1 MNVCLRMQDFVF
13 NELKKSIKEQER
25 LVLLLGKSGLGKSF
39 LLKKLCQEEN
49 YILFAK
55 PFFDEKSF
63 IKALFENCFNQNND
77 NFDTLYEQ
85 LKKAHQKYIFLL
97 DEVGMY
103 EENLLEKVRILS
115 DLTNVSFVLAL
126 HKKQE
131 LLCKEHFS
139 SRISK
144 EFKLE
149 ALDLN
154 DLALYAREKFD
165 LNLDNKH
172 LNWLLKISC
181 SNLRT
186 VDKVL
191 ATFIKLYDFYESQKR
206 KKSTQNIL
214 EMSAFHHKLLGK

>member
-1 MNVCLRMQDFVF
+1 M
-13 NELKKSIKEQER
+13 
-25 LVLLLGKSGLGKSF
+25 
-39 LLKKLCQEEN
+39 
-49 YILFAK
+49 
-55 PFFDEKSF
+55 
-63 IKALFENCFNQNND
+63 
-77 NFDTLYEQ
+77 
-85 LKKAHQKYIFLL
+85 
-97 DEVGMY
+97 
-103 EENLLEKVRILS
+103 
-115 DLTNVSFVLAL
+115 
-126 HKKQE
+126 
-131 LLCKEHFS
+131 
-139 SRISK
+139 
-144 EFKLE
+144 
-149 ALDLN
+149 N